1 MSYEEAVLKLHE
13 IVGNDLESFECHGL
27 KNSSDNF
34 EFFVVKKD
42 QSKIVIHIGNSIII
56 KN

>member
-13 IVGNDLESFECHGL
+13 IMGNDLESFECHGL